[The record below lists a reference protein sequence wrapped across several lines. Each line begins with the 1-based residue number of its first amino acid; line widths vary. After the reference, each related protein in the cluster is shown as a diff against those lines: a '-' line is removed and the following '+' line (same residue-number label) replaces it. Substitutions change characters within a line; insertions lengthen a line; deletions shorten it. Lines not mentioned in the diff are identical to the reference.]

1 MERIFRA
8 AQGGSSPR
16 PAARFGGRAVR
27 WVALAAVGLLLAA
40 CGTPAVPEGADLAT
54 LPVGQWVRLPVGGET
69 VCADGSRYAA
79 QVRRGTDDTELVVS
93 FQGGGATWGEIEG
106 ADGWLQKEFL
116 SELYYER
123 VRTVSGAG
131 LSGPPDDD
139 PLTAATQVVVSYC
152 SGDVHWG
159 DAFGVDAKGR
169 PIEHRGVVNVEAV
182 LGWLDEQGLAPER
195 LTLAGC
201 SAGGYGA
208 LLWAP
213 SLVRLYPDA
222 APSLL
227 IDAAL
232 GVAQRPFVTG
242 SVGLASW
249 RVDRGFQANGREDL
263 LADINEDYFELLL
276 AALAA
281 EFGGPIGVATTDR
294 DGIQAAFHYLMGESP
309 VVTAFRTADVDAW
322 SAAAQD
328 RIGRLNDIEGVST
341 FVSDWGPALLPF
353 AATGHCV
360 TEHRDMWRDGMGDA
374 FRAWWGEIRAG
385 TAPAS
390 VDLRQP

>member
-1 MERIFRA
+1 MAGESGLRPQGRWRA
-8 AQGGSSPR
+8 AV
-16 PAARFGGRAVR
+16 VR
-27 WVALAAVGLLLAA
+27 WAALSAMALLLAA
-40 CGTPAVPEGADLAT
+40 CGMPAVPEGADLAT
-54 LPVGQWVRLPVGGET
+54 LPIGQWVQLPLGGET

-93 FQGGGATWGEIEG
+93 FQGGGATWGEIED
-106 ADGWLQKEFL
+106 ANWLLRQL
-116 SELYYER
+116 YAELYYER
-123 VRTVSGAG
+123 VRTVSNAG
-131 LSGPPDDD
+131 LSAPPDDD
-139 PLTAATQVVVSYC
+139 PLAAATQVVVSYC

-182 LGWLDEQGLAPER
+182 LDWLDAQGLAPER

-232 GVAQRPFVTG
+232 GVVQRPFVTG
-242 SVGLASW
+242 DVGLISW
-249 RVDRGFQANGREDL
+249 RVDRAFRTNGQQDL
-263 LADINEDYFELLL
+263 FDDINEDYFEWLV
-276 AALAA
+276 AAVAA
-281 EFGGPIGVATTDR
+281 EFGGPIGVATTHR
-294 DGIQAAFHYLMGESP
+294 DGIQAAFHFLMGESP
-309 VVTAFRTADVDAW
+309 VVTSFRTTDVDAW

-341 FVSDWGPALLPF
+341 FVSDWERGSIPLVDS
-353 AATGHCV
+353 TGHCV
-360 TEHRDMWRDGMGDA
+360 TEHRDMWRGGMGEA
-374 FRAWWGEIRAG
+374 FRGWWGEVRAG
-385 TAPAS
+385 TVPAP

>member
-1 MERIFRA
+1 MAGESGLRPWGR
-8 AQGGSSPR
+8 GSV
-16 PAARFGGRAVR
+16 AVAR
-27 WVALAAVGLLLAA
+27 WVALSALALLLAA
-40 CGTPAVPEGADLAT
+40 CGLLEVPEGADLAT
-54 LPVGQWVRLPVGGET
+54 LPVGQWVRLPLGGET

-79 QVRRGTDDTELVVS
+79 QVRRGTDDAELVVS

-106 ADGWLQKEFL
+106 ADGWLQQEFL

-123 VRTVSGAG
+123 VRSVSNAG
-131 LSGPPDDD
+131 LTAPPGDD
-139 PLTAATQVVVSYC
+139 PLAAATQVVVSYC

-159 DAFGVDAKGR
+159 DKFGVDAKGR
-169 PIEHRGVVNVEAV
+169 AIEHRGVVNVEAV
-182 LGWLDEQGLAPER
+182 LDWLEAQGLAPER

-232 GVAQRPFVTG
+232 GVVQRPFLTG
-242 SVGLASW
+242 ATGLASW
-249 RVDRGFQANGREDL
+249 RVDRAFQANGREDL
-263 LADINEDYFELLL
+263 LDDLKEDYFEWLV
-276 AALAA
+276 AAVAE

-294 DGIQAAFHYLMGESP
+294 DGIQAAFHFLMGESP
-309 VVTAFRTADVDAW
+309 VVTSFRTADVDAW
-322 SAAAQD
+322 STLALE

-353 AATGHCV
+353 GATGHCV
-360 TEHRDMWRDGMGDA
+360 TEHRDLWRAGMGEA
-374 FRAWWGEIRAG
+374 FRAWWGEVRAG
-385 TAPAS
+385 TVPAR